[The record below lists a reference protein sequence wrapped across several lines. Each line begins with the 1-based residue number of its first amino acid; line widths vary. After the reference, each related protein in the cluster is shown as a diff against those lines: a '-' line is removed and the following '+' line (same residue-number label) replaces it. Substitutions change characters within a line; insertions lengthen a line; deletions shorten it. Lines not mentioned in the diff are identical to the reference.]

1 MLTAP
6 GRWGYAPGVR
16 IRDGFP
22 GQRLRV
28 LPTTVVRAATK
39 AGPTSR
45 LLVTDAGY
53 FPHAANH
60 GRVRK
65 HGAIGSIVIVS
76 SAGRGW
82 CRTPGGLHRI
92 SAAEAL
98 VIPAGVPHEYWA
110 DDDDPWTIWW
120 MHARGPD
127 AGEFERDLAGRAGPD
142 DVAVVEVHDL
152 VRVVADLERVVQ
164 ALETDE
170 TYPSLLRC
178 AGAAW
183 SVLAQIGADAAA
195 GSPVRGEPVRAA
207 QEYLRTHLDT
217 VVDVAALAR
226 RFGLSTS
233 HFSARFRAAT
243 GGGVVEYAKR
253 LRMARA
259 CELLITTEL
268 PVSDIARSVGY
279 PDPFYFSRQFRSVH
293 SCSPT
298 DFRRGIH
305 DRER

>member
-1 MLTAP
+1 M
-6 GRWGYAPGVR
+6 R

-28 LPTTVVRAATK
+28 LPSAVVRAASQ
-39 AGPTSR
+39 AGPASR

-60 GRVRK
+60 GRVRAR
-65 HGAIGSIVIVS
+65 GAVGTIVIVS
-76 SAGRGW
+76 AAGRGW

-92 SAAEAL
+92 DAAQAL

-127 AGEFERDLAGRAGPD
+127 VGEFERDLARHAGPD
-142 DVAVVEVHDL
+142 DVAVVEVHDQ
-152 VRVVADLERVVQ
+152 VRVLADLERVVD
-164 ALETDE
+164 ALEADE

-178 AGAAW
+178 AGAGW

-207 QEYLRTHLDT
+207 QEYLRTHLDA
-217 VVDVAALAR
+217 VVEVAALAR

-243 GGGVVEYAKR
+243 GGGVVEYVKR

-268 PVSDIARSVGY
+268 PVADIARSVGY
-279 PDPFYFSRQFRSVH
+279 PDPFYFSRQFRTVH
-293 SCSPT
+293 ACSPT
-298 DFRRGIH
+298 AFRQGAH
-305 DRER
+305 DR